1 MNPVEAQNLNNH
13 WTTREVP
20 CVLLVFSQGS
30 VNLERWG
37 EEEREESGRRSRE
50 EGRPQ
55 DGRRK
60 GRGVGGGGD
69 VHKGG
74 SGGRLRERAEN
85 LKKGRRMGEGGG
97 GESGQDGEEG
107 EV

>member
-1 MNPVEAQNLNNH
+1 MNPVEAQSLSNL

-20 CVLLVFSQGS
+20 RVILIFSQGL
-30 VNLERWG
+30 VNLQRWG
-37 EEEREESGRRSRE
+37 EEEREESGRRRGE

-60 GRGVGGGGD
+60 GRGVAGGGEGEQRGWRKA
-69 VHKGG
+69 KGG
-74 SGGRLRERAEN
+74 GRK
-85 LKKGRRMGEGGG
+85 LKKGRRMGESDGW

>member
-1 MNPVEAQNLNNH
+1 MNPVEAQNLNKH

-37 EEEREESGRRSRE
+37 EEEREEVGRREGHRMGGERE
-50 EGRPQ
+50 EEWVEEE
-55 DGRRK
+55 K
-60 GRGVGGGGD
+60 
-69 VHKGG
+69 VHKAG
-74 SGGRLRERAEN
+74 SGGRLREGAEN

>member
-1 MNPVEAQNLNNH
+1 MNPVEAQSLGNH

-20 CVLLVFSQGS
+20 CVLLIFSQGL

-37 EEEREESGRRSRE
+37 EEEREESGRRRGE

-60 GRGVGGGGD
+60 GRGVAGGGEGEQR
-69 VHKGG
+69 G
-74 SGGRLRERAEN
+74 SGGRLRKGAEN
-85 LKKGRRMGEGGG
+85 
-97 GESGQDGEEG
+97 
-107 EV
+107 

>member
-1 MNPVEAQNLNNH
+1 MNPVEAQSLGNH

-20 CVLLVFSQGS
+20 CVLLIFSQGL

-37 EEEREESGRRSRE
+37 E

-60 GRGVGGGGD
+60 GRGVAGGGEGEQR
-69 VHKGG
+69 G
-74 SGGRLRERAEN
+74 SGGRLRKGAEN
-85 LKKGRRMGEGGG
+85 
-97 GESGQDGEEG
+97 
-107 EV
+107 